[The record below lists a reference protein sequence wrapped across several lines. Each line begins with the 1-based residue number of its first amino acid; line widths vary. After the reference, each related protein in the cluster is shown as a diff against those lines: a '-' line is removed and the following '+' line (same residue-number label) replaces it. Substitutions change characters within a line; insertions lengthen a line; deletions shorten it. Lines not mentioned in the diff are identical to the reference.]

1 MKNCEL
7 QDFAG
12 GALQENFTKA
22 FNEVIK
28 NMQDPNTPY
37 KNKRAITIKLGFTQN
52 EIRDDSKCE
61 ISVETKLAPVAPIAT
76 AFAIGKDIKTGEV
89 FAQEYGKQIKGQM
102 SISDYEPESPEM
114 KQTVDPS
121 TGEIYETPV
130 NNKVIDLRTSREA

>member
-1 MKNCEL
+1 MNNFEL

-37 KNKRAITIKLGFTQN
+37 KNKRAITIKIAFTQN

-61 ISVETKLAPVAPIAT
+61 ISVDTKLAPVAPIAT

-89 FAQEYGKQIKGQM
+89 FAREYGKQIKGQM
-102 SISDYEPESPEM
+102 SFDLEGEEPQL
-114 KQTVDPS
+114 KKLVDPS
-121 TGEIYETPV
+121 TGEVYETHAD
-130 NNKVIDLRTSREA
+130 NNKVIDLRKREA